1 MNRRNFVQTTGL
13 TLGAF
18 AISGKELLAS
28 IMAQNPY
35 KLKDLR
41 GGVGVFTERGGT
53 IAYLVTPKGLAV
65 VDSQFP
71 EQSNHLIG
79 ELKKISEKP
88 IQLLINTHHHG
99 DHSGGNIAFKGIAEH
114 VVAHSNSL
122 KNQKVAAEK
131 AKTEDK
137 QLYPDITFTDTW
149 KQKVGKET
157 IKAHYFGPGHTNG
170 DSIIHFEQANV
181 AHMGDLLF
189 NRRYPFV
196 DRAAGASVK
205 NWITV
210 LDKTLSTF
218 DNQTLFVFGHAF
230 DPEKITGN
238 KEDIKVFQDYL
249 AKLWSFVEGEVKAGK
264 TKEEVLK
271 TTAIPGVT
279 QMQGD
284 GIQRSIQATYEEVAG
299 A

>member
-53 IAYLVTPKGLAV
+53 IAYLVTTKGLAV

-88 IQLLINTHHHG
+88 IHLLINTHHHG

-205 NWITV
+205 SWITV

-264 TKEEVLK
+264 TKDEVLK
-271 TTAIPGVT
+271 STAIPGVT